1 MYQRILAAVDD
12 SPTSGL
18 ALLEAIG
25 LAKDQHAKLR
35 IVCVVDKIAI
45 YNSTQLSP
53 EIEKTW
59 IDIGRGILDKAQR
72 SARAGG
78 IDAEIKLLET
88 EVPGAR
94 MAEAIVAEAGT
105 WPADLVVA
113 GTHGRTGLDHLLMG
127 SVAEGIVR
135 GCPVPI
141 LLVRNRPLK
150 TAPPGPLPANPDQ
163 K

>member
-1 MYQRILAAVDD
+1 MYRRILAAVDD
-12 SPTSGL
+12 SPTSDL
-18 ALLEAIG
+18 ALREAIG
-25 LAKDQHAKLR
+25 LAKDQHARLR
-35 IVCVVDKIAI
+35 IVYVVDKIAV

-53 EIEKTW
+53 EVERTW
-59 IDIGRGILDKAQR
+59 TDVGRGILDKAQR
-72 SARAGG
+72 SARSGG
-78 IDAEIKLLET
+78 VDAEVKLLET

-94 MAEAIVAEAGT
+94 MAEAIVAEAKA

-141 LLVRNRPLK
+141 LLVRIRQPK
-150 TAPPGPLPANPDQ
+150 TPHESASAGRS
-163 K
+163 

>member
-12 SPTSGL
+12 SPTSDL
-18 ALLEAIG
+18 ALREAIG
-25 LAKDQHAKLR
+25 LAKDQHARLR
-35 IVCVVDKIAI
+35 IVYVVDKIAI

-53 EIEKTW
+53 EVERTW
-59 IDIGRGILDKAQR
+59 IDIGRGILDKAKGLAR
-72 SARAGG
+72 SGG
-78 IDAEIKLLET
+78 VDAEVRLLET

-94 MAEAIVAEAGT
+94 MAEAIVAEAGA

-135 GCPVPI
+135 NCPVPI
-141 LLVRNRPLK
+141 LLVRRRQLK
-150 TAPPGPLPANPDQ
+150 TAHDGTSTGQ
-163 K
+163 S

>member
-12 SPTSGL
+12 SPASDL
-18 ALLEAIG
+18 ALHEAIE

-35 IVCVVDKIAI
+35 IVYVVDKIAI

-72 SARAGG
+72 SARSGG
-78 IDAEIKLLET
+78 IDAVVRLLET
-88 EVPGAR
+88 EVPGER
-94 MAEAIVAEAGT
+94 MAEAIVAEAST
-105 WPADLVVA
+105 WPADIVVA
-113 GTHGRTGLDHLLMG
+113 GTHGRSGLDHLLMG

-141 LLVRNRPLK
+141 LLVRNRQLK
-150 TAPPGPLPANPDQ
+150 TAHPGTSAGQP
-163 K
+163 